1 MDVQKLALS
10 DVFLRRILQ
19 PGVRQQKALQEALE
33 QRGRPISDSD
43 IASVSLD
50 ALRTY
55 VLSAVESEVLRMS
68 Q

>member
-1 MDVQKLALS
+1 MDLQKLTLS

-33 QRGRPISDSD
+33 HRGRPISDSD

-50 ALRTY
+50 ALRNY
-55 VLSAVESEVLRMS
+55 ILSAVESEV
-68 Q
+68 